1 MDLLKRRLSLHLA
14 ASDTGAPNRV
24 TAYRGAFHRATLSWL
39 DKNLQNRRTVHR
51 ELKEQPVPGLNLSR
65 AEAKERA
72 DHLFVDS
79 YVVTLDVTKGE
90 ETFYSRSE
98 VSFTCNKPGY
108 STFIDAVGRSVISA
122 TLNGVAVDTSNF
134 DGETIF
140 IKDLAAQNL
149 LVIELEAEYSKSGE
163 GLQRSVDPSD
173 GEIYLYSQGETA
185 HIRNMFACFDQP
197 ALKATFTLMVT
208 TPGHWQAVSNNPVE
222 SKVAKG
228 DLVEWKFTT
237 TPRIATYLDAL
248 IAGPYSS
255 VHDVYKGQKEIPL
268 GIYCRKS
275 MMQYLDPED
284 VFLITKQGFE
294 YFEKTF
300 GLAYP
305 FEKYDQIAVVD
316 FNFGA
321 MENAGAVTFRED
333 VLVFRSHMP
342 EKAYLSRA
350 NTILHEMAHMWFGDM
365 VTMSWWDD
373 LWLNESFA
381 EWSSYLA
388 LVESTRFTG
397 AWSEF
402 NSARKNWAYRQ
413 DQLSS
418 THPIIADMVDME
430 AVNANF
436 DGITYAKGA
445 SVLHQL
451 VAHVGRPQFIA
462 ALQTYFAKHA
472 WGNTTLED
480 LLVELE
486 ASSGRKLDSW
496 VNTWLQTAGVNTLR
510 PSLVIEGDAY
520 KSVTIT
526 QEAPLIPVGSQ
537 ELRPHRL
544 AVGLYDI
551 DAGSLK
557 LRKTV
562 ELDVVG
568 GSTVVTE
575 LAGEKLA
582 DLLLINDRDLSYAKL
597 RFDDRSIAT
606 LKTHLGKLD
615 DALARAL
622 CWAAIWDMHRDA
634 EISTSDFME
643 IALNSLAKESDDAIV
658 TIVMSQLSTSV
669 EAYAKDHN
677 RDIYREKLATG
688 LWDLVQSSKPGS
700 DLQLLSSRAFA
711 SNAQSAD
718 QAAKIGELLNGSA
731 PGLKVDTDLRW
742 YFLIAM
748 TERGLTTK
756 TELDAELESDK
767 TTTGNLAYQ
776 TCLAAMPNAEAKAH
790 AFNKVLNEEIAT
802 SERSALIMGF
812 QRPIQRAL
820 LDPFV
825 ALYFDNLLTVW
836 DAKSYEGAAKYVTG
850 FYPTYVVRQST
861 VDATDAWLAGPGK
874 ESPAVLRKLVKESQ
888 DGLIR
893 ALKVQALDK

>member
-1 MDLLKRRLSLHLA
+1 M
-14 ASDTGAPNRV
+14 
-24 TAYRGAFHRATLSWL
+24 
-39 DKNLQNRRTVHR
+39 
-51 ELKEQPVPGLNLSR
+51 PGLNLSR
-65 AEAKERA
+65 NEAKDRA
-72 DHLFVDS
+72 EHLYVNS
-79 YVVTLDVTKGE
+79 YAVTLDVTKGE
-90 ETFYSRSE
+90 ETFYSKSE

-122 TLNGVAVDTSNF
+122 TLNGAAVDVSKF
-134 DGETIF
+134 DGESIF
-140 IKDLAAQNL
+140 LTNLAADNV
-149 LVIELEAEYSKSGE
+149 LVIELEADYSKSGE
-163 GLQRSVDPSD
+163 GLQRSVDPAD

-197 ALKATFTLMVT
+197 SLKATFTLTVT

-222 SKVAKG
+222 SKTTKG
-228 DLVEWKFTT
+228 ELVEWKFTT

-255 VHDVYKGQKEIPL
+255 VHDVYKGAKEIPL

-284 VFLITKQGFE
+284 IFLITKQGFE
-294 YFEKTF
+294 YFEKVF

-365 VTMSWWDD
+365 VTMFWWDD

-388 LVESTRFTG
+388 LSESTRFKG
-397 AWSEF
+397 AWTEF

-462 ALQTYFAKHA
+462 GLQKYFAKHA
-472 WGNTTLED
+472 WGNTTLND

-486 ASSGRKLDSW
+486 ASSGRKLDTW
-496 VNTWLQTAGVNTLR
+496 VHTWLQTAGVNTLR
-510 PSLVIEGDAY
+510 PQLEIDGDTYTSVVISQEVPLVPA
-520 KSVTIT
+520 
-526 QEAPLIPVGSQ
+526 GSK

-551 DAGSLK
+551 SGDSLN
-557 LRKTV
+557 LRKSV

-568 GSTVVTE
+568 ASTVVTE
-575 LAGEKLA
+575 LAGEKVA

-606 LKTHLGKLD
+606 LKKYLGRLND
-615 DALARAL
+615 PLARAL
-622 CWAAIWDMHRDA
+622 SWAAIWDMHRDA
-634 EISTSDFME
+634 QISSADFIE
-643 IALNSLAKESDDAIV
+643 IALSGLAGENDDAIV
-658 TIVMSQLSTSV
+658 NIVIGQLGTSV
-669 EAYAKDHN
+669 EGYASDAN
-677 RDIYREKLATG
+677 RDKYRERLAAG
-688 LWDLVQSSKPGS
+688 FWNLMQSSAPAS
-700 DLQLLSSRAFA
+700 DLQLLYSRAFA
-711 SNAQSAD
+711 ANAHTPEQI
-718 QAAKIGELLNGSA
+718 KNVRGILNGEIK
-731 PGLKVDTDLRW
+731 GLKVDTDRRW
-742 YFLIAM
+742 DFLIAL
-748 TERGLTTK
+748 TERGATTQA
-756 TELDAELESDK
+756 ELDAELATDN
-767 TTTGNLAYQ
+767 TTSGNLLFETAK
-776 TCLAAMPNAEAKAH
+776 AATPNAEAKAY
-790 AFNKVLNEEIAT
+790 AFNTVMHQDAQT
-802 SERSALIMGF
+802 SVRSALVAGF
-812 QRPIQRAL
+812 QRPIQRHL
-820 LDPFV
+820 LTPFV
-825 ALYFDNLLTVW
+825 DLYFENLLSEW
-836 DAKSYEGAAKYVTG
+836 ESKSYEGAAKFVTG
-850 FYPTYVVRQST
+850 MYPSWIISQST
-861 VDATDAWLAGPGK
+861 LDKTNAWLNGVGK
-874 ESPAVLRKLVKESQ
+874 DAPAVLRKLVKESQ
-888 DGLIR
+888 DGVIR
-893 ALKVQALDK
+893 ALKVQALDI

>member
-1 MDLLKRRLSLHLA
+1 
-14 ASDTGAPNRV
+14 
-24 TAYRGAFHRATLSWL
+24 
-39 DKNLQNRRTVHR
+39 
-51 ELKEQPVPGLNLSR
+51 
-65 AEAKERA
+65 
-72 DHLFVDS
+72 
-79 YVVTLDVTKGE
+79 
-90 ETFYSRSE
+90 
-98 VSFTCNKPGY
+98 
-108 STFIDAVGRSVISA
+108 
-122 TLNGVAVDTSNF
+122 
-134 DGETIF
+134 
-140 IKDLAAQNL
+140 
-149 LVIELEAEYSKSGE
+149 LVIEIEAEYSKSGE

-173 GEIYLYSQGETA
+173 GEVYLYSQGETA
-185 HIRNMFACFDQP
+185 HIRNMFPCFDQP
-197 ALKATFTLMVT
+197 ALKATFSLTVT
-208 TPGHWQAVSNNPVE
+208 TPGHWEAVSNNPVE

-228 DLVEWKFTT
+228 DLVEWKFST

-255 VHDVYKGQKEIPL
+255 VHDVYKGQKEIPM

-284 VFLITKQGFE
+284 IFLITKQGFE

-342 EKAYLSRA
+342 DKAYLSRA

-388 LVESTRFTG
+388 LAEATRFKG

-413 DQLSS
+413 DQLVS

-445 SVLHQL
+445 SVLQQL

-462 ALQTYFAKHA
+462 ALQKYFAKHA

-486 ASSGRKLDSW
+486 ATSGRKLESW

-510 PSLVIEGDAY
+510 PALEIEGDVY
-520 KSVTIT
+520 KSITIK
-526 QEAPLIPVGSQ
+526 QETPLVPADSK

-551 DAGSLK
+551 KGDSLQ
-557 LRKTV
+557 LRKSV
-562 ELDVVG
+562 ELDVAG
-568 GSTVVTE
+568 AATVVAD
-575 LAGEKLA
+575 LAGEKVA

-606 LKTHLGKLD
+606 LKTHLGKFD

-622 CWAAIWDMHRDA
+622 CWASIWDMHRDA
-634 EISTSDFME
+634 EISSADFLE
-643 IALNSLAKESDDAIV
+643 IALNGLAGETDDAIV
-658 TIVMSQLSTSV
+658 NIVLMQLNTSV
-669 EAYAKDHN
+669 EAYAKDSN
-677 RDIYREKLATG
+677 RAAYREQLADG
-688 LWDLVQSSKPGS
+688 LWALTQSSAPGS
-700 DLQLLSSRAFA
+700 DLQLLISRAFA
-711 SNAQSAD
+711 INAHTTEQT
-718 QAAKIGELLNGSA
+718 AKIRELLNGGA
-731 PGLKVDTDLRW
+731 PGLKVDADLRW
-742 YFLIAM
+742 YFLIAL
-748 TERGLTTK
+748 TERGATTRG
-756 TELDAELESDK
+756 ELDAELAKDN
-767 TTTGNLAYQ
+767 TTTGNVAFE
-776 TCLAAMPNAEAKAH
+776 TCLAAMPNHEAKAY
-790 AFNKVLNEEIAT
+790 AFNKMLNEDIVT
-802 SERSALIMGF
+802 SMRSALVAGF
-812 QRPIQRAL
+812 QRPIQRDL
-820 LDPFV
+820 LEPFV
-825 ALYFDNLLTVW
+825 NLYFDNLISAW
-836 DAKSYEGAAKYVTG
+836 ESKSYEGAAKYVSG
-850 FYPTYVVRQST
+850 FYPTWIVKQST
-861 VDATDAWLAGPGK
+861 VDATNAWLNGAGK
-874 ESPAVLRKLVKESQ
+874 DSPAVLRKLVKESQ

>member
-1 MDLLKRRLSLHLA
+1 M
-14 ASDTGAPNRV
+14 
-24 TAYRGAFHRATLSWL
+24 
-39 DKNLQNRRTVHR
+39 
-51 ELKEQPVPGLNLSR
+51 PGLNLSR
-65 AEAKERA
+65 NEAKDRA
-72 DHLFVDS
+72 EHLYVNS
-79 YVVTLDVTKGE
+79 YAVTLDVTKGE
-90 ETFYSRSE
+90 ETFYSKSE

-122 TLNGVAVDTSNF
+122 TLNGAAVDVSKF
-134 DGETIF
+134 DGESIF
-140 IKDLAAQNL
+140 LTNLAADNV

-163 GLQRSVDPSD
+163 GLQRSVDPAD

-197 ALKATFTLMVT
+197 SLKATFTLTVT

-222 SKVAKG
+222 SKTTKG
-228 DLVEWKFTT
+228 ELVEWKFTT

-255 VHDVYKGQKEIPL
+255 VHDVYKGAKEIPL

-284 VFLITKQGFE
+284 IFLITKQGFE
-294 YFEKTF
+294 YFEKVF

-365 VTMSWWDD
+365 VTMFWWDD

-388 LVESTRFTG
+388 LSESTRFKG
-397 AWSEF
+397 AWTEF

-462 ALQTYFAKHA
+462 GLQKYFAKHA
-472 WGNTTLED
+472 WGNTTLND

-486 ASSGRKLDSW
+486 ASSGRKLDTW
-496 VNTWLQTAGVNTLR
+496 VHTWLQTAGVNTLR
-510 PSLVIEGDAY
+510 PQLEIDGETYTSVVISQETPLVPA
-520 KSVTIT
+520 
-526 QEAPLIPVGSQ
+526 GSK

-551 DAGSLK
+551 SGDSLN
-557 LRKTV
+557 LRKSV

-568 GSTVVTE
+568 ASTVVTE
-575 LAGEKLA
+575 LAGEKVA

-606 LKTHLGKLD
+606 LKKYLGRLND
-615 DALARAL
+615 PLARAL
-622 CWAAIWDMHRDA
+622 SWAAIWDMHRDA
-634 EISTSDFME
+634 QISSADFIE
-643 IALNSLAKESDDAIV
+643 IALSGLAGENDDAIV
-658 TIVMSQLSTSV
+658 NIVIGQLGTSV
-669 EAYAKDHN
+669 EGYASDAN
-677 RDIYREKLATG
+677 RDKYRERLAAG
-688 LWDLVQSSKPGS
+688 FWNLMQSSAPAS
-700 DLQLLSSRAFA
+700 DLQLLYSRAFA
-711 SNAQSAD
+711 ANAHTPEQI
-718 QAAKIGELLNGSA
+718 KNVRGILNGEIK
-731 PGLKVDTDLRW
+731 GLKVDTDRRW
-742 YFLIAM
+742 DFLIAL
-748 TERGLTTK
+748 TERGATTQA
-756 TELDAELESDK
+756 ELDAELATDN
-767 TTTGNLAYQ
+767 TTSGNLLFETAK
-776 TCLAAMPNAEAKAH
+776 AATPNAEAKAY
-790 AFNKVLNEEIAT
+790 AFNTVMHQDAQT
-802 SERSALIMGF
+802 SVRSALVAGF
-812 QRPIQRAL
+812 QRPIQRHL
-820 LDPFV
+820 LTPFV
-825 ALYFDNLLTVW
+825 DLYFENLLSEW
-836 DAKSYEGAAKYVTG
+836 ESKSYEGAAKFVTG
-850 FYPTYVVRQST
+850 MYPSWIISQST
-861 VDATDAWLAGPGK
+861 LDKTNAWLNGVGK
-874 ESPAVLRKLVKESQ
+874 DAPAVLRKLVKESQ
-888 DGLIR
+888 DGVIR
-893 ALKVQALDK
+893 ALKVQALDI

>member
-1 MDLLKRRLSLHLA
+1 M
-14 ASDTGAPNRV
+14 
-24 TAYRGAFHRATLSWL
+24 
-39 DKNLQNRRTVHR
+39 
-51 ELKEQPVPGLNLSR
+51 PGLNLSR
-65 AEAKERA
+65 NEAKDRA
-72 DHLFVDS
+72 EHLYVNS
-79 YVVTLDVTKGE
+79 YAVTLDVTKGE
-90 ETFYSRSE
+90 ETFYSKSE

-122 TLNGVAVDTSNF
+122 TLNGAAVDVSNF
-134 DGETIF
+134 DGESIF
-140 IKDLAAQNL
+140 LTNLAADNT
-149 LVIELEAEYSKSGE
+149 LVIEMEAEYSKSGE
-163 GLQRSVDPSD
+163 GLQRSVDPAD

-197 ALKATFTLMVT
+197 SLKATFTLTVT

-222 SKVAKG
+222 SKTTKG
-228 DLVEWKFTT
+228 ELVEWKFTT

-255 VHDVYKGQKEIPL
+255 VHDVYKGAKEIPL

-284 VFLITKQGFE
+284 IFLITKQGFE
-294 YFEKTF
+294 YFEKVF

-365 VTMSWWDD
+365 VTMFWWDD

-388 LVESTRFTG
+388 LSESTRFKG
-397 AWSEF
+397 AWTEF

-462 ALQTYFAKHA
+462 GLQKYFAKHA
-472 WGNTTLED
+472 WGNTTLND

-486 ASSGRKLDSW
+486 AASGRKLDTW
-496 VNTWLQTAGVNTLR
+496 VHTWLQTAGVNTLR
-510 PSLVIEGDAY
+510 PQLEIDGDTYTSVVISQEVPLVPA
-520 KSVTIT
+520 
-526 QEAPLIPVGSQ
+526 GSK

-551 DAGSLK
+551 SGDSLN
-557 LRKTV
+557 LRKSV

-568 GSTVVTE
+568 ASTVVTE
-575 LAGEKLA
+575 LAGEKVA

-606 LKTHLGKLD
+606 LKKYLGRLND
-615 DALARAL
+615 PLARAL
-622 CWAAIWDMHRDA
+622 SWAAIWDMHRDA
-634 EISTSDFME
+634 QISSADFIE
-643 IALNSLAKESDDAIV
+643 IALSGLAGENDDAIV
-658 TIVMSQLSTSV
+658 NIVIGQLGTSV
-669 EAYAKDHN
+669 EGYASDAN
-677 RDIYREKLATG
+677 RDKYRERLAAG
-688 LWDLVQSSKPGS
+688 FWNLMQSSAPAS
-700 DLQLLSSRAFA
+700 DLQLLYSRAFA
-711 SNAQSAD
+711 ANAHTPEQI
-718 QAAKIGELLNGSA
+718 KNVRGILNGEIK
-731 PGLKVDTDLRW
+731 GLKVDTDRRW
-742 YFLIAM
+742 DFLIAL
-748 TERGLTTK
+748 TERGATTQA
-756 TELDAELESDK
+756 ELDAELASDN
-767 TTTGNLAYQ
+767 TTSGNLLFETAK
-776 TCLAAMPNAEAKAH
+776 AATPNAEAKAY
-790 AFNKVLNEEIAT
+790 AFNTVMHQDAQT
-802 SERSALIMGF
+802 SVRSALVAGF
-812 QRPIQRAL
+812 QRPIQRHL
-820 LDPFV
+820 LAPFV
-825 ALYFDNLLTVW
+825 DLYFENLLSEW
-836 DAKSYEGAAKYVTG
+836 ESKSYEGAAKFVTG
-850 FYPTYVVRQST
+850 MYPSWIISQST
-861 VDATDAWLAGPGK
+861 LDKTNAWLNGVGK
-874 ESPAVLRKLVKESQ
+874 DAPAVLRKLVKESQ
-888 DGLIR
+888 DGVIR
-893 ALKVQALDK
+893 ALKVQALDI

>member
-1 MDLLKRRLSLHLA
+1 M
-14 ASDTGAPNRV
+14 
-24 TAYRGAFHRATLSWL
+24 
-39 DKNLQNRRTVHR
+39 
-51 ELKEQPVPGLNLSR
+51 PGLNLSR
-65 AEAKERA
+65 AEAKDRA
-72 DHLFVDS
+72 EHLYVNS
-79 YVVTLDVTKGE
+79 YAVTLDVTKGE
-90 ETFYSRSE
+90 ETFYSKSE

-108 STFIDAVGRSVISA
+108 ATFIDAVGRSVISA
-122 TLNGVAVDTSNF
+122 TLNGAAVDVSGF
-134 DGETIF
+134 DGESIF
-140 IKDLAAQNL
+140 ITNLAADNV

-163 GLQRSVDPSD
+163 GLQRSVDPAD
-173 GEIYLYSQGETA
+173 GEVYLYSQGETA

-197 ALKATFTLMVT
+197 SLKATFTLTVT

-222 SKVAKG
+222 SKTTKG
-228 DLVEWKFTT
+228 ELVEWKFTT

-255 VHDVYKGQKEIPL
+255 VHDVYKGEKEIPL

-284 VFLITKQGFE
+284 IFLITKQGFE
-294 YFEKTF
+294 YFEKVF

-365 VTMSWWDD
+365 VTMFWWDD

-381 EWSSYLA
+381 EWASYLA
-388 LVESTRFTG
+388 LSESTRFNG
-397 AWSEF
+397 AWTEF

-462 ALQTYFAKHA
+462 GLQKYFAKHA
-472 WGNTTLED
+472 WGNTTLND

-486 ASSGRKLDSW
+486 SASGRKLDSW

-510 PSLVIEGDAY
+510 PQLEIAGDTYTSVVISQEVPLVPA
-520 KSVTIT
+520 
-526 QEAPLIPVGSQ
+526 GSK

-551 DAGSLK
+551 SGDSLN
-557 LRKTV
+557 LRKSV

-568 GSTVVTE
+568 ASTTVAE
-575 LAGEKLA
+575 LAGEEVA

-606 LKTHLGKLD
+606 LKKYLGRLND
-615 DALARAL
+615 PLARAL
-622 CWAAIWDMHRDA
+622 SWAAIWDMHRDA
-634 EISTSDFME
+634 QISSADFIE
-643 IALNSLAKESDDAIV
+643 IALSGLAGENDDAIV
-658 TIVMSQLSTSV
+658 NIVIGQLGTSV
-669 EAYAKDHN
+669 EGYASDAN
-677 RDIYREKLATG
+677 RNKYREKLAAG
-688 LWDLVQSSKPGS
+688 FWNLMQASAPAS
-700 DLQLLSSRAFA
+700 DLQLLYSRAFA
-711 SNAQSAD
+711 ANAHTPEQI
-718 QAAKIGELLNGSA
+718 KNVRGLLNGEVK
-731 PGLKVDTDLRW
+731 GLKVDTDRRW
-742 YFLIAM
+742 DFLIAL
-748 TERGLTTK
+748 TERGAATEA
-756 TELDAELESDK
+756 ELDAELASDN
-767 TTTGNLAYQ
+767 TTSGNLAYQ
-776 TCLAAMPNAEAKAH
+776 SAKAATPNSEAKAY
-790 AFNKVLNEEIAT
+790 AFNTVMHQDAQT
-802 SERSALIMGF
+802 SVRTALVAGF
-812 QRPIQRAL
+812 QRPIQRHL
-820 LDPFV
+820 LEPFV
-825 ALYFDNLLTVW
+825 DLYFENLLSEW
-836 DAKSYEGAAKYVTG
+836 ESKSYEGAAKFVTG
-850 FYPTYVVRQST
+850 MYPSWIISQVTLDKT
-861 VDATDAWLAGPGK
+861 NAWLNGVGK
-874 ESPAVLRKLVKESQ
+874 DAPAVLRKLVKESQ
-888 DGLIR
+888 DGVIR
-893 ALKVQALDK
+893 ALKVAALDN

>member
-1 MDLLKRRLSLHLA
+1 M
-14 ASDTGAPNRV
+14 
-24 TAYRGAFHRATLSWL
+24 
-39 DKNLQNRRTVHR
+39 
-51 ELKEQPVPGLNLSR
+51 PGLNLSR

-72 DHLFVDS
+72 DHLYVNS

-90 ETFYSRSE
+90 ETFYSKSE
-98 VSFTCNKPGY
+98 VSFTCNKPGFA
-108 STFIDAVGRSVISA
+108 TFIDAVGRSVISA

-134 DGETIF
+134 DGESIF
-140 IKDLAAQNL
+140 LTNLAADNL
-149 LVIELEAEYSKSGE
+149 LVIEIEAEYSKSGE

-173 GEIYLYSQGETA
+173 GEVYLYSQGETA
-185 HIRNMFACFDQP
+185 HIRNMFPCFDQP
-197 ALKATFTLMVT
+197 ALKATFSLTVT
-208 TPGHWQAVSNNPVE
+208 TPGHWEAVSNNPVE

-228 DLVEWKFTT
+228 DLVEWKFST

-255 VHDVYKGQKEIPL
+255 VHDVYKGQKEIPM

-284 VFLITKQGFE
+284 IFLITKQGFE

-342 EKAYLSRA
+342 DKAYLSRA

-388 LVESTRFTG
+388 LSEATRFKG

-413 DQLSS
+413 DQLVS

-445 SVLHQL
+445 SVLQQL

-462 ALQTYFAKHA
+462 ALQKYFAKHA

-486 ASSGRKLDSW
+486 ATSGRKLESW

-510 PSLVIEGDAY
+510 PALEIEGDVY
-520 KSVTIT
+520 KSITIK
-526 QEAPLIPVGSQ
+526 QETPLVPADSK

-551 DAGSLK
+551 KGDSLQ
-557 LRKTV
+557 LRKSV
-562 ELDVVG
+562 ELDVAG
-568 GSTVVTE
+568 AATVVAD
-575 LAGEKLA
+575 LAGEKVA

-606 LKTHLGKLD
+606 LKTHLGKFD

-622 CWAAIWDMHRDA
+622 CWASIWDMHRDA
-634 EISTSDFME
+634 EISSADFLE
-643 IALNSLAKESDDAIV
+643 IALNGLAGETDDAIV
-658 TIVMSQLSTSV
+658 NIVLMQLNTSV
-669 EAYAKDHN
+669 EAYAKDSN
-677 RDIYREKLATG
+677 RAAYREQLADG
-688 LWDLVQSSKPGS
+688 LWALTQSSAPGS
-700 DLQLLSSRAFA
+700 DLQLLISRAFA
-711 SNAQSAD
+711 INAHTTEQT
-718 QAAKIGELLNGSA
+718 AKIRELLNGGA
-731 PGLKVDTDLRW
+731 PGLKVDADLRW
-742 YFLIAM
+742 YFLIAL
-748 TERGLTTK
+748 TERGATTRG
-756 TELDAELESDK
+756 ELDAELAKDN
-767 TTTGNLAYQ
+767 TTTGNVAFE
-776 TCLAAMPNAEAKAH
+776 TCLAAMPNHEAKAY
-790 AFNKVLNEEIAT
+790 AFNKMLNEDIVT
-802 SERSALIMGF
+802 SMRSALVAGF
-812 QRPIQRAL
+812 QRPIQRDL
-820 LDPFV
+820 LEPFV
-825 ALYFDNLLTVW
+825 NLYFDNLISAW
-836 DAKSYEGAAKYVTG
+836 ESKSYEGAAKYVSG
-850 FYPTYVVRQST
+850 FYPTWIVKQST
-861 VDATDAWLAGPGK
+861 VDATNAWLNGAGK
-874 ESPAVLRKLVKESQ
+874 DSPAVLRKLVKESQ

>member
-1 MDLLKRRLSLHLA
+1 M
-14 ASDTGAPNRV
+14 
-24 TAYRGAFHRATLSWL
+24 
-39 DKNLQNRRTVHR
+39 
-51 ELKEQPVPGLNLSR
+51 PGLNLSR
-65 AEAKERA
+65 AEAKDRA
-72 DHLFVDS
+72 EHLYVNS

-90 ETFYSRSE
+90 ETFYAKSE

-134 DGETIF
+134 DGESIF
-140 IKDLAAQNL
+140 ITNLAADNL
-149 LVIELEAEYSKSGE
+149 LVIEIEAEYSKSGE

-173 GEIYLYSQGETA
+173 GEVYLYSQGETA
-185 HIRNMFACFDQP
+185 HIRNMFPCFDQP
-197 ALKATFTLMVT
+197 SLMATFSLTVT
-208 TPGHWQAVSNNPVE
+208 TPGHWEAVSNNPVE

-228 DLVEWKFTT
+228 DLAEWKFRT
-237 TPRIATYLDAL
+237 TPRIVTYLDCL
-248 IAGPYSS
+248 IAGPYSH
-255 VHDVYKGQKEIPL
+255 VHDVYKGEKEIPL

-284 VFLITKQGFE
+284 IFLLTKQGFE

-316 FNFGA
+316 FNAGA
-321 MENAGAVTFRED
+321 MENAGAVTFREES
-333 VLVFRSHMP
+333 LIFRSHMP
-342 EKAYLSRA
+342 EKAYLWRA

-365 VTMSWWDD
+365 VTMYWWDD

-388 LVESTRFTG
+388 LSEATRFKG

-402 NSARKNWAYRQ
+402 SIARKNWAYRQ

-462 ALQTYFAKHA
+462 ALQKYFAKHA
-472 WGNTTLED
+472 WSNTTLND

-486 ASSGRKLDSW
+486 ATSGRKLDAW
-496 VNTWLQTAGVNTLR
+496 VKTWLQTAGVNTLR
-510 PSLVIEGDAY
+510 PVLDIDGDTY
-520 KSVTIT
+520 KSISIS
-526 QEAPLIPVGSQ
+526 QEAPRVPAGSK

-551 DAGSLK
+551 SGGSLK
-557 LRKTV
+557 LRKSV

-568 GSTVVTE
+568 ATTLVAD
-575 LAGEKLA
+575 LAGEKVA
-582 DLLLINDRDLSYAKL
+582 DLLLINDRDLSYAKI

-606 LKTHLGKLD
+606 LKTHLGKFD

-622 CWAAIWDMHRDA
+622 CWTAIWDMHRDA
-634 EISTSDFME
+634 EISSADFIE
-643 IALNSLAKESDDAIV
+643 IALSGLAGEGDDAIV
-658 TIVMSQLSTSV
+658 STVLMQLSTSV
-669 EAYAKDHN
+669 EAYSKEAN
-677 RDIYREKLATG
+677 RNTYREKLADG
-688 LWDLVQSSKPGS
+688 LWALAQNSKPGS
-700 DLQLLSSRAFA
+700 DLQLLFSRAFA
-711 SNAQSAD
+711 LSAQTEA
-718 QAAKIGELLNGSA
+718 QTAHIRALFNGSA

-742 YFLIAM
+742 YFLIAL
-748 TERGLTTK
+748 TERGATTK
-756 TELDAELESDK
+756 AELDAELAGDK
-767 TTTGNLAYQ
+767 TTAGSLAFE
-776 TCLAAMPNAEAKAH
+776 TCLAAMPTSDAKAY

-802 SERSALIMGF
+802 SVRSALIAGF
-812 QRPIQRAL
+812 QRPIQGAL
-820 LDPFV
+820 LEPFV
-825 ALYFDNLLTVW
+825 HLYFDNLISVW
-836 DAKSYEGAAKYVTG
+836 ESKSYDPAAKYVTG
-850 FYPTYVVRQST
+850 FYPSWVVKQST
-861 VDATDAWLAGPGK
+861 VDLTNTWLDGAGK
-874 ESPAVLRKLVKESQ
+874 DSPAVLKKLLKESQ

-893 ALKVQALDK
+893 ALKVQGLDK

>member
-1 MDLLKRRLSLHLA
+1 
-14 ASDTGAPNRV
+14 
-24 TAYRGAFHRATLSWL
+24 
-39 DKNLQNRRTVHR
+39 
-51 ELKEQPVPGLNLSR
+51 VPGLNLSR

-72 DHLFVDS
+72 DHLYVNS

-90 ETFYSRSE
+90 ETFYSKSE
-98 VSFTCNKPGY
+98 VSFTCNKPGFA
-108 STFIDAVGRSVISA
+108 TFIDAVGRSVISA

-134 DGETIF
+134 DGESIF
-140 IKDLAAQNL
+140 LTNLAAENL
-149 LVIELEAEYSKSGE
+149 LVIEIEAEYSKSGE

-173 GEIYLYSQGETA
+173 GEVYLYSQGETA
-185 HIRNMFACFDQP
+185 HIRNMFPCFDQP
-197 ALKATFTLMVT
+197 ALKATFSLTVT
-208 TPGHWQAVSNNPVE
+208 TPGHWEAVSNNPVE

-228 DLVEWKFTT
+228 DLVEWKFST

-255 VHDVYKGQKEIPL
+255 VHDVYKGQKEIPM

-284 VFLITKQGFE
+284 IFLITKQGFE

-342 EKAYLSRA
+342 DKAYLSRA

-388 LVESTRFTG
+388 LSEATRFKG

-413 DQLSS
+413 DQLVS

-462 ALQTYFAKHA
+462 ALQKYFAKHA

-486 ASSGRKLDSW
+486 ASSGRKLESW

-510 PSLVIEGDAY
+510 PALEIEGDVY
-520 KSVTIT
+520 KSITIT
-526 QEAPLIPVGSQ
+526 QEAPLVPADSK

-551 DAGSLK
+551 KGDSLQ
-557 LRKTV
+557 LRKSV
-562 ELDVVG
+562 ELDVAG
-568 GSTVVTE
+568 AATVVAD
-575 LAGEKLA
+575 LAGEKVA

-606 LKTHLGKLD
+606 LKTHLGKFD

-622 CWAAIWDMHRDA
+622 CWASIWDMHRDA
-634 EISTSDFME
+634 EISSADFLE
-643 IALNSLAKESDDAIV
+643 IALNGLAGETDDAIV
-658 TIVMSQLSTSV
+658 NIVLMQLNTSV
-669 EAYAKDHN
+669 EAYAKDSN
-677 RDIYREKLATG
+677 RAAYREKLADG
-688 LWDLVQSSKPGS
+688 LWALTQSSAPGS
-700 DLQLLSSRAFA
+700 DLQLLISRAFA
-711 SNAQSAD
+711 INAHTAEQT
-718 QAAKIGELLNGSA
+718 AKIRELLNGGV

-742 YFLIAM
+742 YFLIAL
-748 TERGLTTK
+748 TERGATTRG
-756 TELDAELESDK
+756 ELDAELAKDN
-767 TTTGNLAYQ
+767 TTTGNIAFE
-776 TCLAAMPNAEAKAH
+776 TCLAAMPNHEAKAY
-790 AFNKVLNEEIAT
+790 AFNKMLNEDIVT
-802 SERSALIMGF
+802 SMRSALVAGF
-812 QRPIQRAL
+812 QRPIQRDL
-820 LDPFV
+820 LEPFV
-825 ALYFDNLLTVW
+825 NLYFDNLISAW
-836 DAKSYEGAAKYVTG
+836 ESKSYEGAAKYVSG
-850 FYPTYVVRQST
+850 FYPTWIVKQST
-861 VDATDAWLAGPGK
+861 VDATNAWLNGVGK
-874 ESPAVLRKLVKESQ
+874 DSPAVLRKLVKESQ

>member
-1 MDLLKRRLSLHLA
+1 M
-14 ASDTGAPNRV
+14 
-24 TAYRGAFHRATLSWL
+24 
-39 DKNLQNRRTVHR
+39 
-51 ELKEQPVPGLNLSR
+51 PGLNLSR

-72 DHLFVDS
+72 DHLYVNS

-90 ETFYSRSE
+90 ETFYSKSE
-98 VSFTCNKPGY
+98 VSFTCNKPGF

-122 TLNGVAVDTSNF
+122 TLNGVAVDTGNF
-134 DGETIF
+134 DGESILLTN
-140 IKDLAAQNL
+140 LAADNL
-149 LVIELEAEYSKSGE
+149 LVIEIEAEYSKSGE

-173 GEIYLYSQGETA
+173 GEVYLYSQGETA
-185 HIRNMFACFDQP
+185 HIRNMFPCFDQP
-197 ALKATFTLMVT
+197 ALKATFSLTVT
-208 TPGHWQAVSNNPVE
+208 TPGHWAAVSNNPVE

-228 DLVEWKFTT
+228 DLVEWKFST

-284 VFLITKQGFE
+284 IFLITKQGFE

-321 MENAGAVTFRED
+321 MENAGAITFRED

-342 EKAYLSRA
+342 DKAYLSRA

-388 LVESTRFTG
+388 LSEATRFKG

-418 THPIIADMVDME
+418 THPIIADMIDME

-462 ALQTYFAKHA
+462 ALQKYFAKHA

-496 VNTWLQTAGVNTLR
+496 VSTWLQTAGVNTLR
-510 PSLVIEGDAY
+510 PSLEIDGDVY
-520 KSVTIT
+520 KKVTIN
-526 QEAPLIPVGSQ
+526 QEAPLVPEGSK

-551 DAGSLK
+551 SGDSLR
-557 LRKTV
+557 LRKSV
-562 ELDVVG
+562 ELDVAG
-568 GSTVVTE
+568 AATVVSE
-575 LAGEKLA
+575 LAGEKVA

-597 RFDDRSIAT
+597 RFDERSIAT
-606 LKTHLGKLD
+606 LKTHLGKFD

-622 CWAAIWDMHRDA
+622 CWASIWDMHRDA
-634 EISTSDFME
+634 EISSADFIE
-643 IALNSLAKESDDAIV
+643 IALNGLAGETDDAIV
-658 TIVMSQLSTSV
+658 SIVLMQLNTSV
-669 EAYAKDHN
+669 EAYSQDSH
-677 RDIYREKLATG
+677 RDSYREKLAAG
-688 LWDLVQSSKPGS
+688 LWTLLQKASAGS
-700 DLQLLSSRAFA
+700 DLQLLISRAFA
-711 SNAQSAD
+711 NNAQTVD
-718 QAAKIGELLNGSA
+718 QGAKIRELLNGKVA
-731 PGLKVDTDLRW
+731 GLKVDTDLRW
-742 YFLIAM
+742 FFLTAL
-748 TERGLTTK
+748 TERGVVTK
-756 TELDAELESDK
+756 AELDAELAKDN
-767 TTTGNLAYQ
+767 TTTGNIAFE
-776 TCLAAMPNAEAKAH
+776 TCLAAMPNHEAKAY
-790 AFNKVLNEEIAT
+790 AFNKVLNEDIVT
-802 SERSALIMGF
+802 SIRSALIAGF
-812 QRPIQRAL
+812 QRPIQRNL
-820 LDPFV
+820 LEPFV
-825 ALYFDNLLTVW
+825 NLYFDNLINAW
-836 DAKSYEGAAKYVTG
+836 ESKSYEGAAKYVTG
-850 FYPTYVVRQST
+850 FYPTWIVKQST
-861 VDATDAWLAGPGK
+861 VDATNAWLSGAGK
-874 ESPAVLRKLVKESQ
+874 DSPVVLRKLVKESQ

-893 ALKVQALDK
+893 ALKVQALDR

>member
-1 MDLLKRRLSLHLA
+1 M
-14 ASDTGAPNRV
+14 
-24 TAYRGAFHRATLSWL
+24 
-39 DKNLQNRRTVHR
+39 
-51 ELKEQPVPGLNLSR
+51 PGLNLSR

-72 DHLFVDS
+72 DHLYVNS

-90 ETFYSRSE
+90 ETFYSKSE

-108 STFIDAVGRSVISA
+108 ATFIDAVGRSVISA

-134 DGETIF
+134 DGESIF
-140 IKDLAAQNL
+140 LTNLAADNL
-149 LVIELEAEYSKSGE
+149 LVIEIEAEYSKSGE

-173 GEIYLYSQGETA
+173 GEVYLYSQGETA
-185 HIRNMFACFDQP
+185 HIRNMFPCFDQP
-197 ALKATFTLMVT
+197 ALKATFSLTVT

-228 DLVEWKFTT
+228 DFVEWKFST
-237 TPRIATYLDAL
+237 TPRISTYLDAL

-284 VFLITKQGFE
+284 IFLITKQGFE

-342 EKAYLSRA
+342 DKAYLSRA

-388 LVESTRFTG
+388 LAEATRFNG

-462 ALQTYFAKHA
+462 GLQKYFAKHA

-486 ASSGRKLDSW
+486 ASSGRKLDAW

-510 PSLVIEGDAY
+510 PSLDIDGGVY
-520 KSVTIT
+520 KSITIK
-526 QEAPLIPVGSQ
+526 QEVPLVPAGSK

-551 DAGSLK
+551 SGDALK

-568 GSTVVTE
+568 EATVVAE
-575 LAGEKLA
+575 LAGEKVA

-597 RFDDRSIAT
+597 RFDDRSVAT

-622 CWAAIWDMHRDA
+622 CWASIWDMHRDA
-634 EISTSDFME
+634 EISSADFLE
-643 IALNSLAKESDDAIV
+643 IALNGLAGESDDAIV
-658 TIVMSQLSTSV
+658 NIVLGQLGTSV
-669 EAYAKDHN
+669 EAYAKDSN
-677 RDIYREKLATG
+677 RDAYREKLANG
-688 LWDLVQSSKPGS
+688 LWSLTQNSAPGS
-700 DLQLLSSRAFA
+700 DLQLLISRAFA
-711 SNAQSAD
+711 INAQTAD
-718 QAAKIGELLNGSA
+718 QTAKIRELLNGSA
-731 PGLKVDTDLRW
+731 PGLKVDADLRW
-742 YFLIAM
+742 YFLIAL
-748 TERGLTTK
+748 TERGATTK
-756 TELDAELESDK
+756 AELDAEVAKDN
-767 TTTGNLAYQ
+767 TTTGNLAYE
-776 TCLAAMPNAEAKAH
+776 TCLSAMPNSDAKAY
-790 AFNKVLNEEIAT
+790 AFNKGLDAEVAT
-802 SERSALIMGF
+802 SVRTALVAGF
-812 QRPIQRAL
+812 QRPIQRTL
-820 LDPFV
+820 LEPFV
-825 ALYFDNLLTVW
+825 NLYFDNLISVW
-836 DAKSYEGAAKYVTG
+836 ESRSYEPAAKFVTG
-850 FYPTYVVRQST
+850 FYPTWIVKQST
-861 VDATDAWLAGPGK
+861 VDATNAWLNGAGK
-874 ESPAVLRKLVKESQ
+874 DSPTVLRKLVRESQ